1 MLINCMHKSKQG
13 LKMKKER
20 KIDWWE
26 TIYLFLYGC
35 ILIHDFLDTTMFMV
49 KWPPK
54 FMLIFYFLI
63 MIYSIAK
70 FKWHNHYTRK
80 EIMISAIILTT
91 FTIAAVVADYSFLF
105 EIAFLIVAAKD
116 ISADK
121 ILKIYVV
128 IGTVILIAAFMA
140 SQMGWIENLQYWK
153 GENMRFSF
161 GIIYPTD
168 FAAHIFYLILASVC
182 ICNRVVRIRDILLAL
197 FLAIFVYKEALA
209 STSFLCIV
217 VFAVMIFIFKL
228 YLASEQNSIVEKMQK
243 SHFMHLL
250 AYAPV
255 LFAGLFMIM
264 AHMYN
269 PDKVFWIR
277 LDAALSERL
286 KNSSRGIQ
294 EYGYKLFG
302 QQIQEAGWGRS
313 VAERTDYFFL
323 DDSYIRIALEYGL
336 IIFIV
341 ILCLYVFLSRKALKE
356 GRVIMVIAIFM
367 VAVHCFMEQ
376 HLLEVAYNPFF
387 LLLFADMETE
397 LRY

>member
-1 MLINCMHKSKQG
+1 
-13 LKMKKER
+13 
-20 KIDWWE
+20 
-26 TIYLFLYGC
+26 
-35 ILIHDFLDTTMFMV
+35 
-49 KWPPK
+49 
-54 FMLIFYFLI
+54 
-63 MIYSIAK
+63 
-70 FKWHNHYTRK
+70 
-80 EIMISAIILTT
+80 
-91 FTIAAVVADYSFLF
+91 
-105 EIAFLIVAAKD
+105 
-116 ISADK
+116 
-121 ILKIYVV
+121 
-128 IGTVILIAAFMA
+128 
-140 SQMGWIENLQYWK
+140 
-153 GENMRFSF
+153 
-161 GIIYPTD
+161 
-168 FAAHIFYLILASVC
+168 
-182 ICNRVVRIRDILLAL
+182 
-197 FLAIFVYKEALA
+197 
-209 STSFLCIV
+209 
-217 VFAVMIFIFKL
+217 MIFIFKL

-243 SHFMHLL
+243 SHFMHVL